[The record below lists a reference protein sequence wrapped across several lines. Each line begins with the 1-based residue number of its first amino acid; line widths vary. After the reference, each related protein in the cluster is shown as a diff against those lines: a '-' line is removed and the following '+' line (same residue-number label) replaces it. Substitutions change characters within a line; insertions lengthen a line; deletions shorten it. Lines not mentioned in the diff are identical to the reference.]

1 MNKDED
7 MKKFNDDHIRR
18 MVFASSSHESSD
30 NPESD
35 AASDDENQKK
45 VNLKDTAVKICHIT
59 YIKLDQYILKNLFV
73 IFFPRLIHNIAS
85 CLLLRQIGIQFL
97 T

>member
-35 AASDDENQKK
+35 AASEDENQKK
-45 VNLKDTAVKICHIT
+45 VNVQQK
-59 YIKLDQYILKNLFV
+59 
-73 IFFPRLIHNIAS
+73 
-85 CLLLRQIGIQFL
+85 
-97 T
+97 

>member
-1 MNKDED
+1 MGHQVKKGSTEEKFTENMLKENVNYIKYEHPVYKDED

-35 AASDDENQKK
+35 AASEDENQKK
-45 VNLKDTAVKICHIT
+45 VNVQQK
-59 YIKLDQYILKNLFV
+59 
-73 IFFPRLIHNIAS
+73 
-85 CLLLRQIGIQFL
+85 
-97 T
+97 